1 MILVF
6 DLDDTLYEE
15 RSFVMSGFKAV
26 ANYMAEKNNLNIE
39 DELNKLYRILNEKG
53 RGQTFDYY
61 LKDHKIFTKTL
72 LKKLI
77 KIYRGHYPNI
87 NLTFED
93 RKVLSQLQ
101 KKYSLFMVTDGN
113 KNVQLRKIQSL
124 GIEEYFK
131 KILISHRYGIKAS
144 KPSIY
149 CFQKI
154 INREKVDWCKIVYIG
169 DDPHKDFINLR
180 KIGAKT
186 IRIRKGRFSE
196 VNLGSKYE
204 AEFEIF
210 NLNELP
216 KLINKIENLSE

>member
-1 MILVF
+1 
-6 DLDDTLYEE
+6 
-15 RSFVMSGFKAV
+15 MSGFKAV

-39 DELNKLYRILNEKG
+39 DELNKLQQILNRKG
-53 RGQTFDYY
+53 RGHTFDYY
-61 LKDHKIFTKTL
+61 LKDHKIYTITL

-77 KIYRGHYPNI
+77 KIYREHNPTIELAY
-87 NLTFED
+87 ED
-93 RKVLSQLQ
+93 KKVLNLLY

-113 KNVQLRKIQSL
+113 KNVQLKKIQSL
-124 GIEEYFK
+124 GIEKYFK

-154 INREKVDWCKIVYIG
+154 IDREKIDWCKIVYVG
-169 DDPHKDFINLR
+169 DDPNKDFINLR

-196 VNLGSKYE
+196 TTLGNKYE
-204 AEFEIF
+204 AEFEISK
-210 NLNELP
+210 LSELP
-216 KLINKIENLSE
+216 KLINKIENLVD